1 MIGILRELIL
11 RNEMIGGTSQN
22 IPFTKKP
29 DSVTEIGKRRRTV
42 QEFFRFPLKL
52 YIGVSGL
59 WKLPLFP
66 LELLSTVST
75 GDFYHE

>member
-1 MIGILRELIL
+1 MIGILRKLIL
-11 RNEMIGGTSQN
+11 RNEIIGGTSQN

-29 DSVTEIGKRRRTV
+29 ESVTEIGKHRRTV

-59 WKLPLFP
+59 WKLPPFP
-66 LELLSTVST
+66 LEFLTTVST
-75 GDFYHE
+75 GGYYHD